1 VEAEQHYP
9 RYYQKPGA
17 HWYTGF
23 FYRKFACMKKLR
35 ILIMT
40 LGTVLFLGS
49 CNDDDEPGYSYEIP
63 PKTSDGW
70 EVCYSNDVGLDS
82 AQLIE
87 MVDYLASRYVHQIHS
102 IVIEKNDK
110 LVFEKYFEGYL
121 YSNDPPGS
129 DGDFIL
135 YDRETD
141 HYLASV
147 SKSVT
152 SVIFGA
158 AVKAGFITNVDTLLV
173 DVLPQYEHILVGEKA
188 EITLEHLLCMSS
200 GLQWDEWSSSYED
213 PANDVVALFHE
224 DDPIAYILSKHMTNS
239 PGDEFHYNS
248 GGTNVLGAVIE
259 KETGM
264 GLLDFANE
272 YLFDPLNVQG
282 GLWEKMAGGY
292 YFASGGIYLRPRE
305 LTKIGYLFI
314 NDGYW
319 GDKQIIT
326 KEWISESSLA
336 HIQTDDLIPQSDSY
350 GYQWWIMD
358 FHANDRTYE
367 CFFAAG
373 WGDQFMFIF
382 PDQEMIITINSG
394 NYAGTVNMS
403 IFAFVEHYILPG
415 LL

>member
-1 VEAEQHYP
+1 
-9 RYYQKPGA
+9 
-17 HWYTGF
+17 
-23 FYRKFACMKKLR
+23 MKKLR
-35 ILIMT
+35 MLIVT
-40 LGTVLFLGS
+40 LGAVLFLGS

-70 EVCYSNDVGLDS
+70 EVCSSNEVGLDS
-82 AQLIE
+82 VQLIE

-102 IVIEKNDK
+102 IVIVKNDK

-129 DGDFIL
+129 NGDYIL

-141 HYLASV
+141 HFLASV

-158 AVKAGFITNVDTLLV
+158 AVKAGFIAKADTLLV
-173 DVLPQYEHILVGEKA
+173 DVLPDYEYILVGEKA
-188 EITLEHLLCMSS
+188 DITLEHLLCMSS
-200 GLQWDEWSSSYED
+200 GLYWDEWSTSYED
-213 PANDVVALFHE
+213 PANDVVAMFHA
-224 DDPIAYILSKHMTNS
+224 DDPIEYILSKPMTS
-239 PGDEFHYNS
+239 SSGDEFHYNS

-264 GLLDFANE
+264 SLLDFANE

-282 GLWEKMAGGY
+282 GLWEKMASGY

-305 LTKIGYLFI
+305 LTKIGYLFL
-314 NDGYW
+314 NEGSWDNS
-319 GDKQIIT
+319 QIIT
-326 KEWISESSLA
+326 KEWISESIA
-336 HIQTDDLIPQSDSY
+336 PHIQTDDLIPQSDSY

-358 FHANDRTYE
+358 FHANNQSYE

-382 PDQEMIITINSG
+382 PNLEMIITINSG
-394 NYAGTVNMS
+394 NFAGAVNMS
-403 IFAFVEHYILPG
+403 IIGFVEKYILPG